1 VFDKVTIKEYME
13 QENISRTTVENRIK
27 NKEIESIK
35 EGRNRYIKVYKVC
48 KPEFVQSLQT
58 PLQTTLH
65 SKDEESEY
73 IKELKATIKEQK
85 KELKQTKREL
95 KKEIKFSRKETQKL
109 LQKNEDLSQIVYKE
123 KDESIQI
130 LKQYIGEVKL
140 LTQAPVQKDDEIIE
154 VPGKKKK
161 KKSNKSS
168 KKNKAKKRK

>member
-1 VFDKVTIKEYME
+1 ME

-27 NKEIESIK
+27 SGDIESVK

-48 KPEFVQSLQT
+48 KDEFVQSV
-58 PLQTTLH
+58 QTTLQT
-65 SKDEESEY
+65 KDEESEY

-85 KELKQTKREL
+85 KELKQTKKEL
-95 KKEIKFSRKETQKL
+95 KKELKFSREETQKL
-109 LQKNEDLSQIVYKE
+109 LQKNEDLNQIVYKE

-154 VPGKKKK
+154 VPSKKKK

-168 KKNKAKKRK
+168 KKRKSKSKKKKS

>member
-1 VFDKVTIKEYME
+1 VFSKVTIKDYMA

-73 IKELKATIKEQK
+73 IKELKATIRDQK
-85 KELKQTKREL
+85 KELKQTKRDKIQQKRNFIWL
-95 KKEIKFSRKETQKL
+95 KPYS
-109 LQKNEDLSQIVYKE
+109 KNN
-123 KDESIQI
+123 I
-130 LKQYIGEVKL
+130 LAMK
-140 LTQAPVQKDDEIIE
+140 
-154 VPGKKKK
+154 
-161 KKSNKSS
+161 
-168 KKNKAKKRK
+168 

>member
-1 VFDKVTIKEYME
+1 VFDKVTIKDYME
-13 QENISRTTVENRIK
+13 QENISRTTVDNRIK
-27 NKEIESIK
+27 NGDIESVK

-58 PLQTTLH
+58 PLQTPLH

-85 KELKQTKREL
+85 KELKQTKKEL
-95 KKEIKFSRKETQKL
+95 KREIEFSRKETQKL
-109 LQKNEDLSQIVYKE
+109 LQKNEDLNQIVYKE

-140 LTQAPVQKDDEIIE
+140 LTQAPVQKDEEIIE
-154 VPGKKKK
+154 VSDKKKK
-161 KKSNKSS
+161 KKSKKSS
-168 KKNKAKKRK
+168 KKSE

>member
-1 VFDKVTIKEYME
+1 ME
-13 QENISRTTVENRIK
+13 MNGISRTTVDNRIK
-27 NKEIESIK
+27 NGDIESIK

-48 KPEFVQSLQT
+48 KPEFVQSVQT
-58 PLQTTLH
+58 PLH

-109 LQKNEDLSQIVYKE
+109 VQKNDDLNQIIYQE
-123 KDESIQI
+123 KDESIKI

-140 LTQAPVQKDDEIIE
+140 LTQVPSQKEDEIIE
-154 VPGKKKK
+154 VASKKKK
-161 KKSNKSS
+161 KKGNKKS
-168 KKNKAKKRK
+168 KKNKSKSKNKKS

>member
-1 VFDKVTIKEYME
+1 ME
-13 QENISRTTVENRIK
+13 KENISRTTVDNRIK
-27 NKEIESIK
+27 SGELESVK
-35 EGRNRYIKVYKVC
+35 EGRNRFVKVYKVC

-65 SKDEESEY
+65 SKDEESDY

-85 KELKQTKREL
+85 KELKQTKKEL

-109 LQKNEDLSQIVYKE
+109 LEKNEELSQIVYKE

-140 LTQAPVQKDDEIIE
+140 LTQNPSQKEDDIIE
-154 VPGKKKK
+154 VSDKKKK
-161 KKSNKSS
+161 KKSNKKS
-168 KKNKAKKRK
+168 KKNKSKSKKKKS

>member
-27 NKEIESIK
+27 NGDIESVK

-58 PLQTTLH
+58 PLH

-109 LQKNEDLSQIVYKE
+109 LQKNEDLNQIVYKE

-140 LTQAPVQKDDEIIE
+140 LAQAPSQKEDEIIE
-154 VPGKKKK
+154 VPSKKKK
-161 KKSNKSS
+161 KKSNK
-168 KKNKAKKRK
+168 KNKAKKRK

>member
-1 VFDKVTIKEYME
+1 MVSNLPAHFSSSSD
-13 QENISRTTVENRIK
+13 ISRTK
-27 NKEIESIK
+27 NGDIESIK

-48 KPEFVQSLQT
+48 KPEFVQSLYT
-58 PLQTTLH
+58 PVQTTLH

-85 KELKQTKREL
+85 KELKQTKKEL
-95 KKEIKFSRKETQKL
+95 KREIEFSRKETQKL
-109 LQKNEDLSQIVYKE
+109 LQKNEDLNQIVYKE

-161 KKSNKSS
+161 KKSNKKF
-168 KKNKAKKRK
+168 KKNKSNSKKRNK